1 MLKEKILVTGGT
13 GYIGSH
19 TVCQLLADGYE
30 VISVDN
36 LSNSFEDVNERIA
49 KITGKHP
56 VFVKADLCNK
66 EQIKII
72 FEEHCDI
79 QGIIHF
85 AAYKSVGES
94 VQKPIRYYMNN
105 LTALMNLLELSSQN
119 AVKSFVFSSSC
130 TVYGQPE
137 ILPVTERT
145 PLQQPCSPYGN
156 TKKISEEILKDFSL
170 SNPDIHI
177 VALRYFNPA
186 GAHPS
191 GLIGELPIG
200 IPDNLVPYITQTA
213 SGIREQL
220 HIFGD
225 DYLTPD
231 GTAIRDYIHVMD
243 LADAHLKALDRIHSG
258 NMKSGYEV
266 FNLGTGEGYSVMQ
279 VVKAFI
285 EATGVNVPYTI
296 SDRRPG
302 DIEQIWAD
310 PSLAN
315 RELHWKTKKGLK
327 DMMLDAWKWE
337 QFYRT
342 SLTEKNHGI

>member
-49 KITGKHP
+49 EITGKKP
-56 VFVKADLCNK
+56 VFIKADLCHK
-66 EQIKII
+66 EQAEKI
-72 FEEHCDI
+72 FRDHPDI
-79 QGIIHF
+79 LGIIHF

-94 VQKPIRYYMNN
+94 VQQPLRYYMNN
-105 LTALMNLLELSSQN
+105 LTALMNLLEISIQHD
-119 AVKSFVFSSSC
+119 VKSFVFSSSC

-137 ILPVTERT
+137 VLPVTENT
-145 PLQQPCSPYGN
+145 PLQQPWSPYGN

-170 SNPDIHI
+170 SNPDFHI
-177 VALRYFNPA
+177 IALRYFNPA
-186 GAHPS
+186 GAHPT
-191 GLIGELPIG
+191 GLIGELPQG
-200 IPDNLVPYITQTA
+200 IPNNLVPYITQTA
-213 SGIREQL
+213 SGIRERLQ
-220 HIFGD
+220 IFGY
-225 DYLTPD
+225 DYQTPD

-243 LADAHLKALDRIHSG
+243 LADAHLKALERMRNE

-285 EATGVNVPYTI
+285 EATRVIVPYIITG
-296 SDRRPG
+296 RRPG

-310 PSLAN
+310 PTLAN
-315 RELHWKTKKGLK
+315 KELKWEAKKDLK
-327 DMMLDAWKWE
+327 DMMYDAWKWE
-337 QFYRT
+337 QFYRS
-342 SLTEKNHGI
+342 SL